1 MIDAVDLTL
10 VKGLIWERQRGMN
23 FYFILFYFNRNDILL
38 IVDEWKLMQLIIK
51 KLN

>member
-10 VKGLIWERQRGMN
+10 VKGLIWERQKGMI
-23 FYFILFYFNRNDILL
+23 FYFYFNRNDILL

>member
-1 MIDAVDLTL
+1 MVMSTREKSRLGDCMRERKSNDL
-10 VKGLIWERQRGMN
+10 KKKKI
-23 FYFILFYFNRNDILL
+23 YFRNDILL